1 MRKKVTV
8 ILFGISVFAG
18 LGYLA
23 FAHTPVGK
31 NSLTKWLLKKW
42 NEAAKQKNRE
52 LDNDKLKA
60 ELKKLKYS
68 DLEVLAAYTWAFP
81 SLPRQEAFEGKT
93 KEKFEKRYKKLVE
106 SEILKRADLSALDN
120 IVLPG

>member
-1 MRKKVTV
+1 MKQVAIT
-8 ILFGISVFAG
+8 LFGISVFAG

-23 FAHTPVGK
+23 FANTPVGK
-31 NSLTKWLLKKW
+31 NSLIKWLLKKW
-42 NEAAKQKNRE
+42 NEAAKKQDKE

-68 DLEVLAAYTWAFP
+68 DLESLAAFTWAFP
-81 SLPRQEAFEGKT
+81 SLPKESAFEGKT
-93 KEKFEKRYKKLVE
+93 KEKFEKRYKKLVNE
-106 SEILKRADLSALDN
+106 GVLKRADLSALDN

>member
-1 MRKKVTV
+1 MKKVAIT
-8 ILFGISVFAG
+8 LFGISVFAG

-42 NEAAKQKNRE
+42 NEAAKKQDKE
-52 LDNDKLKA
+52 LNNDKLKA

-68 DLEVLAAYTWAFP
+68 DLELLAAFTWAFP
-81 SLPRQEAFEGKT
+81 SLPKESAFEGKT
-93 KEKFEKRYKKLVE
+93 KDKFEKRYKKLVNE
-106 SEILKRADLSALDN
+106 GVLKRADLSALDN

>member
-1 MRKKVTV
+1 MKKVAIT
-8 ILFGISVFAG
+8 LFGISVFAG

-42 NEAAKQKNRE
+42 NEAAKKQDKE

-68 DLEVLAAYTWAFP
+68 DLESLAAFTWAFP
-81 SLPRQEAFEGKT
+81 SLPEESAFEGKT
-93 KEKFEKRYKKLVE
+93 KEKFEKRYKKLVNE
-106 SEILKRADLSALDN
+106 GVLKRADLSALDN